1 MYEHSIP
8 SENHF
13 FYLKIIE
20 AVIGLTTFYKMKIF
34 NRQYFTTIKQQIEQL
49 NSSYSNIPQNIHN
62 LLDKKLLKIRNHPL
76 SIIKEKIKSS
86 LTDKY
91 TVKMDKNRV
100 RRISVR

>member
-1 MYEHSIP
+1 
-8 SENHF
+8 
-13 FYLKIIE
+13 
-20 AVIGLTTFYKMKIF
+20 MKIL

-62 LLDKKLLKIRNHPL
+62 LLDKRLLKIRNHPL

-91 TVKMDKNRV
+91 TVKMNKNRV
-100 RRISVR
+100 RRISVQ